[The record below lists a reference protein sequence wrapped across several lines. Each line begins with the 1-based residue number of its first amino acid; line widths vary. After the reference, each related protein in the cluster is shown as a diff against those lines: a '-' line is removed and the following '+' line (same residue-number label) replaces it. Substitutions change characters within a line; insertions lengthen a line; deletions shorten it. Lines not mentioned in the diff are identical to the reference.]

1 MEQQPEP
8 GGAANGDRNTFEKR
22 LRHALALDF
31 PYPDE
36 YHRKVLERPKENLRP
51 AAVLLLFAM
60 DHAVENKT
68 PALLYIL
75 RTETV
80 LTHKGQ
86 ISFPG
91 GHCDPED
98 QGNPI
103 STALRETY
111 EEVGVLPENI
121 QI

>member
-8 GGAANGDRNTFEKR
+8 RGVAGGGRNTFEKR
-22 LRHALALDF
+22 LLHALALDF

-36 YHRKVLERPKENLRP
+36 DQRKMLERRTENLRP

-60 DHAVENKT
+60 DRAIENEA

-91 GHCDPED
+91 GSCDPED
-98 QGNPI
+98 QG
-103 STALRETY
+103 
-111 EEVGVLPENI
+111 
-121 QI
+121 